1 MMNSLG
7 FKPIITGNEEVSESS
22 EKQAS
27 KLRLQGEFTN
37 SQNNNRP
44 LAKYFYK
51 VTNHHEFYQIGNSFL
66 KDFREG
72 FKSFAITST
81 GYKQSQQR
89 TILALASFFDH
100 AMPMKIAIVTNEMGE
115 GVFKELINK
124 SLDTDLE
131 LSMTNANQ
139 MKVKR
144 FYHHFD
150 FVSFD
155 SIFKMAPAGVPNYE
169 YEHAISQFIRNY
181 DLVLWDT
188 PEISAFKANN
198 NLYYPIALYFDS
210 LSIIVSQT
218 LSSQSE
224 IIELQEFFTNY
235 GVNIKGLMLDYT
247 TQKSIKKKSFLRF
260 LAPWRKVEKT

>member
-1 MMNSLG
+1 MANLAL
-7 FKPIITGNEEVSESS
+7 KPVIAQDSEVNDN
-22 EKQAS
+22 EKQKA
-27 KLRLQGEFTN
+27 KLRLQGGFTN
-37 SQNNNRP
+37 SQNNDRP

-81 GYKQSQQR
+81 GYKQAQQR

-100 AMPMKIAIVTNEMGE
+100 AMPMRIAIVTNEVKD
-115 GVFKELINK
+115 GVFEELIRTSK
-124 SLDTDLE
+124 DTTLDLE
-131 LSMTNANQ
+131 LTNAQ
-139 MKVKR
+139 KMKIKR

-155 SIFKMAPAGVPNYE
+155 SIFQMAPAGVPNFE
-169 YEHAISQFIRNY
+169 YEHAISQFVRNY
-181 DLVLWDT
+181 DLILWDT
-188 PEISAFKANN
+188 PELDAFKANN

-218 LSSQSE
+218 LSSQTE
-224 IIELQEFFTNY
+224 INELHEFFTNY

-247 TQKSIKKKSFLRF
+247 SQKTCKKKSVFNFRL
-260 LAPWRKVEKT
+260 PWKRVEKT

>member
-1 MMNSLG
+1 MNKLALRSN
-7 FKPIITGNEEVSESS
+7 IHENEENGLSTES
-22 EKQAS
+22 KKT

-37 SQNNNRP
+37 SQNNSKP

-66 KDFREG
+66 QDYQEG
-72 FKSFAITST
+72 MKSFAITST

-100 AMPMKIAIVTNEMGE
+100 AMSMKIAVVTNQFDNS
-115 GVFKELINK
+115 VFEELIKTSSPTKIEIATFQDK
-124 SLDTDLE
+124 SITV
-131 LSMTNANQ
+131 N
-139 MKVKR
+139 R

-150 FVSFD
+150 FISFD
-155 SIFKMAPAGVPNYE
+155 TIFKMAPEGVPNFE
-169 YEHAISQFIRNY
+169 YEHSISELIKNY
-181 DLVLWDT
+181 DLILWDI
-188 PEISAFKANN
+188 PELDAFKANN

-210 LSIIVSQT
+210 LSIIVSQS

-224 IIELQEFFTNY
+224 IAELQRFFTNY

-247 TQKSIKKKSFLRF
+247 TQKVEKKKKRFSFNFLR
-260 LAPWRKVEKT
+260 RQVEKT

>member
-1 MMNSLG
+1 MMNNLG
-7 FKPIITGNEEVSESS
+7 FKPTIAREDELPENDSQ
-22 EKQAS
+22 KS

-51 VTNHHEFYQIGNSFL
+51 VSNHHEFYQIGNSFL
-66 KDFREG
+66 KDYREG

-100 AMPMKIAIVTNEMGE
+100 AMPMKIAIVTSEMGE
-115 GVFKELINK
+115 GVFKELISK
-124 SLDTDLE
+124 SVDTNLE
-131 LSMTNANQ
+131 LNMTKDSQ
-139 MKVKR
+139 MNVKR

-155 SIFKMAPAGVPNYE
+155 SLFKMAPAGVPTYE
-169 YEHAISQFIRNY
+169 YEHAISQFVRNY

-188 PEISAFKANN
+188 PEIDVFKANN

-218 LSSQSE
+218 LSSQTE
-224 IIELQEFFTNY
+224 INELQEFFTNY

-260 LAPWRKVEKT
+260 LNPWRKVAKT

>member
-1 MMNSLG
+1 MIKGLG
-7 FKPIITGNEEVSESS
+7 SEQAIDLDEEIS
-22 EKQAS
+22 EKPRIQLS

-37 SQNNNRP
+37 SQDNDRP

-100 AMPMKIAIVTNEMGE
+100 AMPMKIAIVTNHMDH
-115 GVFKELINK
+115 GVFKDLINK
-124 SLDTDLE
+124 SVDTNVE
-131 LSMTNANQ
+131 LSMTIENLL
-139 MKVKR
+139 KVKR

-155 SIFKMAPAGVPNYE
+155 SIFQMAPEGVPNYE
-169 YEHAISQFIRNY
+169 YENAISLLIRNY

-188 PEISAFKANN
+188 PEIDVFKANN

-224 IIELQEFFTNY
+224 ILELQDFFSNY

-247 TQKSIKKKSFLRF
+247 SQKSVKKKSLIRF
-260 LAPWRKVEKT
+260 LTPWRKVEKT